1 MKKIVV
7 VLNSNT
13 NRQSA
18 KKNIRFEHEL
28 LVEIE
33 EVKPADMSFSEW
45 VKNACREKVA
55 NTNNATTL
63 CVHSL
68 GEESI
73 GVRTNVDSSVRT
85 ETQKLEETAAYLAI
99 QWHSQG
105 MFHQQIADRLNQM
118 EKYTPDGKPWT
129 RLLVRQIVKQR
140 E

>member
-28 LVEIE
+28 LADIH
-33 EVKPADMSFSEW
+33 EVKPDDISFSQW
-45 VKNACREKVA
+45 VKNACREKIA
-55 NTNNATTL
+55 NTHQISEMCALTRSTAVPDVSTVADVSVL
-63 CVHSL
+63 TEVQ
-68 GEESI
+68 EIE
-73 GVRTNVDSSVRT
+73 DSAVI
-85 ETQKLEETAAYLAI
+85 LAK

-118 EKYTPDGKPWT
+118 EKFTPDGKPWT
-129 RLLVRQIVKQR
+129 RLLVRQIVNQR
-140 E
+140 